1 MATVLLVDGVSPS
14 LCHVYAMLT
23 FSGRDSSQEEQEG
36 QGMRWIR

>member
-14 LCHVYAMLT
+14 LRRVYAMLT

-36 QGMRWIR
+36 QGMREIR